1 MSRKSSQGFALA
13 MVLALAAPVANAQ
26 DGEASGGFSWNAALT
41 SEYLYRGVSQSDDH
55 PALQL
60 DAGYAFASGFYVG
73 AWGSNV
79 DFGDSTDAE
88 IDTYVGWNGDLADGV
103 NFDVQINR
111 YNYVNQPSDVDYAY
125 NELISKLTFNEQ
137 YGVTFGYTDD
147 YLALGGNSLYLAVDG
162 SWEVG
167 RGVSFT
173 AGAAYTRNSGDLPG
187 YADYSV
193 GLNRDFGPINVA
205 LQYVGTNGRAEELF
219 GEDAAED
226 TFVLTLSIGK

>member
-1 MSRKSSQGFALA
+1 MSRRSSQGFALA

-26 DGEASGGFSWNAALT
+26 DEEASGGFSWNAALT

-60 DAGYAFASGFYVG
+60 DAGYGFASGFYVG

-111 YNYVNQPSDVDYAY
+111 YNYVNQPPDVDYAY
-125 NELISKLTFNEQ
+125 NELISKLTFNER
-137 YGVTFGYTDD
+137 YGVTLGYTDD
-147 YLALGGNSLYLAVDG
+147 YLAMGVNSTYLAVDG
-162 SWEVG
+162 SWDVG
-167 RGVSFT
+167 SGVNLT
-173 AGAAYTRNSGDLPG
+173 AGAAYTRNSGDLAS

-219 GEDAAED
+219 GEDASEN
-226 TFVLTLSIGK
+226 TFVLTLSTGN

>member
-1 MSRKSSQGFALA
+1 MSRRSSQGVALA

-26 DGEASGGFSWNAALT
+26 DEEPSGGFSWNAALT

-60 DAGYAFASGFYVG
+60 EAGYGFASGFYLG

-88 IDTYVGWNGDLADGV
+88 IDTYIGWNGDLADGV

-125 NELISKLTFNEQ
+125 NELIGKLTFNEQ
-137 YGVTFGYTDD
+137 YGVTLGYTND
-147 YLALGGNSLYLAVDG
+147 YLAIGENSLYLAVDG

-167 RGVSFT
+167 NGINLT
-173 AGAAYTRNSGDLPG
+173 AGAAYTRNTGDLPS
-187 YADYSV
+187 YADFSV
-193 GLNRDFGPINVA
+193 GLDRDFGPINVA
-205 LQYVGTNGRAEELF
+205 LQYVGSNGGAEELF
-219 GEDAAED
+219 GDDASEN
-226 TFVLTLSIGK
+226 TFVLTLSAGN